1 MSRASRPRRVLI
13 TGAGRGLGLEFARQ
27 WLAGGHEVFALS
39 RDPRSSKGLAGLAK
53 AHPATLHTH
62 ACEVTSDASVNEAR
76 RAVEAAWDRLDILVN
91 NAAVYGGESHD
102 PAGFAFTL
110 SGVAIAE
117 AEHGA
122 GDVHPEVARD
132 AGSHL
137 RGVEVPAVC
146 IRNQGGPHFEVGGRY
161 AYRVSKAALNMVSR
175 NLAHDFKKD
184 GILSVAL
191 HPGWVRTDMGG
202 PDAPLGPEE
211 AVASL
216 IRTIAAL
223 ETAHNGGFYDREG
236 RPQPW

>member
-1 MSRASRPRRVLI
+1 
-13 TGAGRGLGLEFARQ
+13 FARQ

-53 AHPATLHTH
+53 AHPATLHMR

-91 NAAVYGGESHD
+91 NAAVYGGESRD
-102 PAGFAFTL
+102 VASLDLDEIRRTFEINTLAPLRMARAFQPL
-110 SGVAIAE
+110 LRK
-117 AEHGA
+117 
-122 GDVHPEVARD
+122 GDHPRVIHITSLM
-132 AGSHL
+132 GSIDDN
-137 RGVEVPAVC
+137 RS
-146 IRNQGGPHFEVGGRY
+146 GGRY

-202 PDAPLGPEE
+202 PDAPLGAEE

>member
-102 PAGFAFTL
+102 VASLDLDEIRRTFEINTLAPLRMARAFQPL
-110 SGVAIAE
+110 LRK
-117 AEHGA
+117 
-122 GDVHPEVARD
+122 GDHPRVIHVTSLM
-132 AGSHL
+132 GSIDDN
-137 RGVEVPAVC
+137 RS
-146 IRNQGGPHFEVGGRY
+146 GGRY